1 MKAWLILSILL
12 CVNVCADDDRWAR
25 ILPPDENDYGNDIE
39 FDGFAFG
46 YDGITYTA
54 GLRFRFGPR
63 IPSNPMPLIAYAETK
78 RPGEAGEAGEAP
90 VNWLRFV
97 AVDDNIKALREAET
111 AMLATR
117 EMNMGFLQKYF
128 WNRNRPGRTTA
139 NIAGAI
145 AGLALA
151 ADGAGVFELF
161 PSEEPNPATTSVQ
174 PVTERA
180 TIIVE
185 DGASLKLSDA
195 DQTPNLIIRKNSTA
209 EIDLS
214 IDSTIERNIQRDGQ

>member
-1 MKAWLILSILL
+1 MKWLILGILL
-12 CVNVCADDDRWAR
+12 CVNVCADSDRWAR
-25 ILPPDENDYGNDIE
+25 ILPPDENDYGNEVE

-54 GLRFRFGPR
+54 GFRWKFGVR
-63 IPSNPMPLIAYAETK
+63 IPDALPLPMIAYAETK
-78 RPGEAGEAGEAP
+78 RPGEAP
-90 VNWLRFV
+90 VNWLRYV
-97 AVDDNIKALREAET
+97 AVDDHIKALRDAEKT
-111 AMLATR
+111 MLETR

-151 ADGAGVFELF
+151 ADGAGIFDLF
-161 PSEEPNPATTSVQ
+161 PAEETGTATTSVQ

-185 DGASLKLSDA
+185 DGSTLKISDA
-195 DQTPNLIIRKNSTA
+195 DQTPNLIIRNNSTA
-209 EIDLS
+209 EVDLS
-214 IDSTIERNIQRDGQ
+214 IDATIERNIQRNGQ